1 MGCRVNRIAS
11 LERSDAA
18 SNSDVA
24 AAVDLDSLGP
34 VPPEAPLDMP
44 VQRLDRWDGPRPTV
58 VDGRPS
64 IWLRLIR
71 LFVFG
76 LGGAIAAYGVR
87 EMVGVVSAGGIVG
100 LEWPLIVFFA
110 LTFSWIA
117 LSAASG
123 IAGFFAGFF
132 ERSKVRHVDRRLTT
146 RTALLMPVYNENPA
160 RTIGALEVMAEA
172 VIGLGEGEHFE
183 IFVCSDTTDQT
194 AWVEEELAIDRLRHR
209 LGTRMAVWYRRR
221 HKNVARKAGN
231 VADFVRR
238 WGGRYDHML
247 VLDADSLMQGE
258 TLITLALLMEDDAR
272 AGIIQTLPVIAN
284 RNTLFARLQ
293 QFAGKVYGPVIARGL
308 AVWSGRD
315 GNYWGHNAIIRTSAF
330 AEACG
335 LPELPGRKPF
345 GGHIM
350 SHDFVEAALIR
361 RAGWGVYMVPWLGG
375 SYEESPPSLLDVAMR
390 DRRWAQGNLQ
400 HMAVITTRGL
410 AWPSRVH
417 FATGIMSYLASPI
430 WLMLL
435 MVGLALALQAKFI
448 RPEYFSKEFS
458 LYPAWPRFDSERALQ
473 LFIVT
478 MGVLLLPKVLGV
490 IETILRPE
498 LRRKC
503 GGGSAIVV
511 GMVLET
517 LISALVAPVM
527 MLLQSRHVAEILL
540 GRDSG
545 WKTQRRDDGGIPLA
559 EVIRHHWQHATIGVF
574 MSLAAY
580 VISPAILAW
589 MAPTL
594 IGLAMAVPI
603 SWASG
608 SLAAGLGLKKA
619 RLLLIPEETAPPAV
633 IGAARE
639 AQLSAEAELPEVEDG
654 LSAVVENPIARAVH
668 ARLHL
673 PVPLRARGKP
683 EFDPVMAAAKIDEAT
698 NFAEVLA
705 WLGPKERMAV
715 LCEPHLIENIDR
727 LIVKPEPPPDLVAIE
742 EMRVRPY
749 PAEVPP
755 GAREASFPDGDPAA
769 EIDAV
774 ASAAAEA
781 AQPGS

>member
-1 MGCRVNRIAS
+1 MTG
-11 LERSDAA
+11 AA
-18 SNSDVA
+18 NTDISGTIVTTD
-24 AAVDLDSLGP
+24 VDLASPDLLGP
-34 VPPEAPLDMP
+34 VPPEMPLDMP

-58 VDGRPS
+58 VDGKPTWSVRA
-64 IWLRLIR
+64 IR
-71 LFVFG
+71 FFVFG
-76 LGGAIAAYGVR
+76 LAFAISFYGVR

-100 LEWPLIVFFA
+100 LEWPLIVFFGI
-110 LTFSWIA
+110 TFSWIA

-132 ERSKVRHVDRRLTT
+132 EGRAIRTIDRTLRSK
-146 RTALLMPVYNENPA
+146 TALLMPVYNESPA
-160 RTIGALEVMAEA
+160 RTIGALEAMAESIVA
-172 VIGLGEGEHFE
+172 LGEGANFE

-194 AWVEEELAIDRLRHR
+194 CWVEEELAIDRLRRR
-209 LGTRMAVWYRRR
+209 LGDRMAVWYRRR
-221 HKNVARKAGN
+221 HKNIARKAGN
-231 VADFVRR
+231 VADFVTR

-247 VLDADSLMQGE
+247 VLDADSLMKGE
-258 TLITLALLMEDDAR
+258 TIVTLALLMEEDPR

-308 AVWSGRD
+308 AAWSGRD
-315 GNYWGHNAIIRTSAF
+315 GNYWGHNAIIRTKAF

-335 LPELPGRKPF
+335 LPDLPGRKPF

-361 RAGWGVYMVPWLGG
+361 RSGWGVYMVPWLGG

-400 HMAVITTRGL
+400 HMKVLPTKGL
-410 AWPSRVH
+410 AWPSRIH

-473 LFIVT
+473 LFVVT
-478 MGVLLLPKVLGV
+478 MGVLLLPKLLGV
-490 IETILRPE
+490 IETILRSD
-498 LRRKC
+498 LRKRC
-503 GGGSAIVV
+503 GGGFAIVV

-574 MSLAAY
+574 MALAAY

-594 IGLAMAVPI
+594 IGLVLAVPI
-603 SWASG
+603 SWTSG
-608 SLAAGLGLKKA
+608 SLAAGLGLKKI
-619 RLLLIPEETAPPAV
+619 RLLLIPEETDPPAIV
-633 IGAARE
+633 GAAHD
-639 AQLSAEAELPEVEDG
+639 AQHLAEAELPEVEDG
-654 LSAVVENPIARAVH
+654 LTSVVETPHARAVH
-668 ARLHL
+668 ARMHL

-683 EFDPVMAAAKIDEAT
+683 ELDPVMAAAKIHEAT

-715 LCEPHLIENIDR
+715 LCEPQLIETIDR

-755 GAREASFPDGDPAA
+755 GAHEAAHPEEALADGEPA
-769 EIDAV
+769 
-774 ASAAAEA
+774 SPTRAAAA
-781 AQPGS
+781 PPA

>member
-1 MGCRVNRIAS
+1 MTPAGT
-11 LERSDAA
+11 LERPEDAVTTDAA
-18 SNSDVA
+18 L
-24 AAVDLDSLGP
+24 VDLDRLGP
-34 VPPEAPLDMP
+34 VPPEAPLAMP

-58 VDGRPS
+58 VDGPPTVAV
-64 IWLRLIR
+64 RLTR

-76 LGGAIAAYGVR
+76 LAIALSAYGVR
-87 EMVGVVSAGGIVG
+87 EMVLVVSAGGIVG
-100 LEWPLIVFFA
+100 LEWPLIVFFGV
-110 LTFSWIA
+110 TFSWIA
-117 LSAASG
+117 LSATSG
-123 IAGFFAGFF
+123 VAGFFAGFF
-132 ERSKVRHVDRRLTT
+132 EKKRIRTIDRRLKT
-146 RTALLMPVYNENPA
+146 RTALLMPVYNESPA
-160 RTIGALEVMAEA
+160 RTIGALEAMAEA
-172 VIGLGEGEHFE
+172 IIALGEGEHFE

-209 LGTRMAVWYRRR
+209 LGDRMAVWYRRR
-221 HKNVARKAGN
+221 HKNIARKAGN
-231 VADFVRR
+231 VADFVTR

-258 TLITLALLMEDDAR
+258 TLVTMALLMEDDPK

-308 AVWSGRD
+308 STWSGRD
-315 GNYWGHNAIIRTSAF
+315 GNYWGHNAIIRTKAF

-335 LPELPGRKPF
+335 LPDLKGRKPF

-400 HMAVITTRGL
+400 HMKVLPTRGL

-430 WLMLL
+430 WLLL
-435 MVGLALALQAKFI
+435 LLVGLALALQAKFI
-448 RPEYFSKEFS
+448 RPEYFTREFS

-478 MGVLLLPKVLGV
+478 MGVLLLPKFLGV

-498 LRRKC
+498 LRRRC
-503 GGGSAIVV
+503 GGGIAIFV

-594 IGLAMAVPI
+594 IGLILAVPI
-603 SWASG
+603 SWTSG
-608 SLAAGLGLKKA
+608 SLAAGLGLKKI
-619 RLLLIPEETAPPAV
+619 RLLLIPEETDPPPIV
-633 IGAARE
+633 AA
-639 AQLSAEAELPEVEDG
+639 ANAAHAAAEADLPEVEDG
-654 LSAVVENPIARAVH
+654 LTTVVENPHARAVH
-668 ARLHL
+668 ARMHL
-673 PVPLRARGKP
+673 PVPLRPRGKP
-683 EFDPVMAAAKIDEAT
+683 ELDPVMAAAKIHEAT

-715 LCEPHLIENIDR
+715 LCEPHLVETIDR
-727 LIVKPEPPPDLVAIE
+727 LIVRPEPPPDLVAME
-742 EMRVRPY
+742 ELRTRPY
-749 PAEVPP
+749 PSEVPP
-755 GAREASFPDGDPAA
+755 GAH
-769 EIDAV
+769 
-774 ASAAAEA
+774 EA
-781 AQPGS
+781 AHPDEGPLDEPVAQPTA

>member
-1 MGCRVNRIAS
+1 MT
-11 LERSDAA
+11 
-18 SNSDVA
+18 
-24 AAVDLDSLGP
+24 VDFQTLPPSALPPP
-34 VPPEAPLDMP
+34 VPPEAPLAMP
-44 VQRLDRWDGPRPTV
+44 VQKLGRWDGPDATR
-58 VDGRPS
+58 VDGP
-64 IWLRLIR
+64 IPPLTVLAR

-76 LGGAIAAYGVR
+76 LGFAISAYGVN

-100 LEWPLIVFFA
+100 LEWPLIGFFA

-132 ERSKVRHVDRRLTT
+132 ERRPKDLDRPLSVV
-146 RTALLMPVYNENPA
+146 TALVMPVYNESPA
-160 RTIGALEVMAEA
+160 NTIGALEAMAEE
-172 VIGLGEGEHFE
+172 IIERGEGSHFE

-194 AWVEEELAIDRLRHR
+194 VWVEEELAIDRLRRR
-209 LGTRMAVWYRRR
+209 LGDRMAVWYRRR
-221 HKNVARKAGN
+221 HRNVARKAGN
-231 VADFVRR
+231 IQDFVTR
-238 WGGRYDHML
+238 WGGRYEQML
-247 VLDADSLMQGE
+247 VLDADSLMMGE
-258 TLITLALLMEDDAR
+258 TIVTLARLMEDDPK
-272 AGIIQTLPVIAN
+272 AGIIQTLPVIVN

-293 QFAGKVYGPVIARGL
+293 QFAGTIYGPVIARGL
-308 AVWSGRD
+308 AVWHGRD
-315 GNYWGHNAIIRTSAF
+315 GNYWGHNAIIRTRAF

-335 LPELPGRKPF
+335 LPDLPGRKPF
-345 GGHIM
+345 GGHVM

-361 RAGWGVYMVPWLGG
+361 RGGWGVYMVPWLSG

-400 HMAVITTRGL
+400 HMALLGTAGL
-410 AWPSRVH
+410 RWPSRVH

-458 LYPAWPRFDSERALQ
+458 LYPAWPRFDSERALD
-473 LFIVT
+473 LFLVT

-490 IETILRPE
+490 IESIFRSRI
-498 LRRKC
+498 RRRS
-503 GGGSAIVV
+503 GGAIAIVF
-511 GMVLET
+511 GTILET

-559 EVIRHHWQHATIGVF
+559 EVIRHHWQHAMIGVF
-574 MSLAAY
+574 MTLAAY

-589 MAPTL
+589 MSPTV
-594 IGLAMAVPI
+594 IGLMLAVPL

-608 SLAAGLGLKKA
+608 SLAAGLALKKIH
-619 RLLLIPEETAPPAV
+619 LLLIPEETDPPA
-633 IGAARE
+633 ILERARIAKERAA
-639 AQLSAEAELPEVEDG
+639 AELPEVEDG
-654 LSAVVENPIARAVH
+654 LTTVVEDPHARAVH
-668 ARLHL
+668 AHMHL
-673 PVPLRARGKP
+673 PVPLRSRGKP
-683 EFDPVMAAAKIDEAT
+683 ELEPVMAAAKIAEAT
-698 NFAEVLA
+698 HFAEVLA

-715 LCEPHLIENIDR
+715 LSEPHLIKSIDH
-727 LIVKPEPPPDLVAIE
+727 LIVEPEPAPDLVAIE
-742 EMRVRPY
+742 ERRIQPF

-755 GAREASFPDGDPAA
+755 NAHEAVRPDDL
-769 EIDAV
+769 AV
-774 ASAAAEA
+774 VEA
-781 AQPGS
+781 ANDGVKSSA

>member
-1 MGCRVNRIAS
+1 MDALDIA
-11 LERSDAA
+11 
-18 SNSDVA
+18 DV
-24 AAVDLDSLGP
+24 DHLPP
-34 VPPEAPLDMP
+34 VPPESPIGMP
-44 VQRLDRWDGPRPTV
+44 VQTLSRWDGPHPTRADRPRSVTEK
-58 VDGRPS
+58 
-64 IWLRLIR
+64 LTR

-76 LGGAIAAYGVR
+76 VGGLISAYGIR

-123 IAGFFAGFF
+123 IVGFVAGFF
-132 ERSKVRHVDRRLTT
+132 EKRPANLDRPLGAM
-146 RTALLMPVYNENPA
+146 TALVMPVYNESPA
-160 RTIGALEVMAEA
+160 RTIGALEAMAEA
-172 VIGLGEGEHFE
+172 IIALGEAAHFE

-194 AWVEEELAIDRLRHR
+194 AWVEEELAIDRLRR
-209 LGTRMAVWYRRR
+209 RMGGRMAVWYRRR

-231 VADFVRR
+231 IGDFVSR

-247 VLDADSLMQGE
+247 VLDADSLMMGE
-258 TLITLALLMEDDAR
+258 TLVTLARLMEDDPR

-293 QFAGKVYGPVIARGL
+293 QFAGKIYGPVIARGL

-315 GNYWGHNAIIRTSAF
+315 GNYWGHNAIIRTRAF
-330 AEACG
+330 AECCG
-335 LPELPGRKPF
+335 LPDLPGRKPF

-361 RAGWGVYMVPWLGG
+361 RGGWGVYMVPWLAG
-375 SYEESPPSLLDVAMR
+375 SYEESPPSLLDVAIR

-400 HMAVITTRGL
+400 HMKVIGTKGM

-435 MVGLALALQAKFI
+435 MVGLALALQAQFI

-458 LYPAWPRFDSERALQ
+458 LYPAWPRFDSERALD
-473 LFIVT
+473 LFFVT
-478 MGVLLLPKVLGV
+478 MGVLLLPKFLGTIESILRSDMRRKSGGAV
-490 IETILRPE
+490 SIFFGMLLETI
-498 LRRKC
+498 
-503 GGGSAIVV
+503 V
-511 GMVLET
+511 
-517 LISALVAPVM
+517 SALVAPVM

-559 EVIRHHWQHATIGVF
+559 EVIRHHWQHAAIGLG
-574 MSLAAY
+574 MALAAY
-580 VISPAILAW
+580 IISPAILAW
-589 MAPTL
+589 MAPTI
-594 IGLAMAVPI
+594 IGLVLAVPI

-608 SLAAGLGLKKA
+608 SLGAGLFLKKIH
-619 RLLLIPEETAPPAV
+619 LLLIPEETDPPA
-633 IGAARE
+633 I
-639 AQLSAEAELPEVEDG
+639 LAEANTLQTLAAKELPELEDG
-654 LSAVVENPIARAVH
+654 LTTVVEDSHARAVH
-668 ARLHL
+668 ARMHL
-673 PVPLRARGKP
+673 PVPGRARGKP
-683 EFDPVMAAAKIDEAT
+683 ELEPVMAAAKIAEAST
-698 NFAEVLA
+698 FAEVLA

-715 LCEPHLIENIDR
+715 LEVPGLVDTIDHLIIQ
-727 LIVKPEPPPDLVAIE
+727 PEPPPDLAAIE
-742 EMRVRPY
+742 EERVRPF

-755 GAREASFPDGDPAA
+755 NAH
-769 EIDAV
+769 
-774 ASAAAEA
+774 EA
-781 AQPGS
+781 AMALPLESEETGAKAEPVGS

>member
-1 MGCRVNRIAS
+1 M
-11 LERSDAA
+11 DALA
-18 SNSDVA
+18 LSDV
-24 AAVDLDSLGP
+24 DHLPP
-34 VPPEAPLDMP
+34 VPPESPISMP
-44 VQRLDRWDGPRPTV
+44 VQNLRRWDGPHPTKADRP
-58 VDGRPS
+58 RS
-64 IWLRLIR
+64 FIEKFAR

-76 LGGAIAAYGVR
+76 VGGLISGYGIW

-100 LEWPLIVFFA
+100 LEWPLILFFA

-123 IAGFFAGFF
+123 IVGFVAGFF
-132 ERSKVRHVDRRLTT
+132 ERRPGNLDRPLGAM
-146 RTALLMPVYNENPA
+146 TALVMPVYNESPA
-160 RTIGALEVMAEA
+160 RTIGALEAMAEA
-172 VIGLGEGEHFE
+172 IIGLGEGAHFE

-194 AWVEEELAIDRLRHR
+194 AWVEEELAIDRLRR
-209 LGTRMAVWYRRR
+209 RMGGRMAVWYRRR
-221 HKNVARKAGN
+221 HKNIARKAGN
-231 VADFVRR
+231 IGDFVSR

-247 VLDADSLMQGE
+247 VLDADSLMMGE
-258 TLITLALLMEDDAR
+258 TIITLARLMEDDPR
-272 AGIIQTLPVIAN
+272 SGIIQTLPVIAN

-293 QFAGKVYGPVIARGL
+293 QFAGKIYGPVIARGL

-315 GNYWGHNAIIRTSAF
+315 GNYWGHNAIIRTRAF
-330 AEACG
+330 AECCG

-361 RAGWGVYMVPWLGG
+361 RGGWGVYMVPWLSG
-375 SYEESPPSLLDVAMR
+375 SYEESPPSLLDVAIR

-400 HMAVITTRGL
+400 HMKVIGTTGM
-410 AWPSRVH
+410 AWPSRIH

-435 MVGLALALQAKFI
+435 MVGLSLALQAQFI

-458 LYPAWPRFDSERALQ
+458 LYPAWPRFDSERALD
-473 LFIVT
+473 LFFVT
-478 MGVLLLPKVLGV
+478 MGVLLLPKVLGT
-490 IETILRPE
+490 IESILRSNM
-498 LRRKC
+498 RRKS
-503 GGGSAIVV
+503 GGMIAILV

-559 EVIRHHWQHATIGVF
+559 EVIRHHWQHAAIGLI
-574 MSLAAY
+574 MALTAY

-589 MAPTL
+589 MAPTI
-594 IGLAMAVPI
+594 IGLVLAVPI

-608 SLAAGLGLKKA
+608 SMAAGLFLKKIH
-619 RLLLIPEETAPPAV
+619 LLLIPEETDPPA
-633 IGAARE
+633 IMASANALQTLAAE
-639 AQLSAEAELPEVEDG
+639 ELPALEDG
-654 LSAVVENPIARAVH
+654 LTTVVEDPHARAVH
-668 ARLHL
+668 ARMHL
-673 PVPLRARGKP
+673 PVPSRSRGKP
-683 EFDPVMAAAKIDEAT
+683 ELESVMAAAKIAEAS

-705 WLGPKERMAV
+705 WLGGKERMAV
-715 LCEPHLIENIDR
+715 LEVPGLVATIDR
-727 LIVKPEPPPDLVAIE
+727 LIVKPEPPPNLEAIE
-742 EMRVRPY
+742 EERIRPY

-755 GAREASFPDGDPAA
+755 NAH
-769 EIDAV
+769 
-774 ASAAAEA
+774 EA
-781 AQPGS
+781 AIEPVADTEAKPIHTEN

>member
-1 MGCRVNRIAS
+1 MS
-11 LERSDAA
+11 T
-18 SNSDVA
+18 DVA
-24 AAVDLDSLGP
+24 SPIDLDHLPP
-34 VPPEAPLDMP
+34 VPPESPLAMP
-44 VQRLDRWDGPRPTV
+44 VQRLDRFDGARPTL
-58 VDGRPS
+58 VDRPTS
-64 IWLRLIR
+64 GGVLLTR

-76 LGGAIAAYGVR
+76 LGFLISAYGVR

-100 LEWPLIVFFA
+100 LEWPLIVFFG

-123 IAGFFAGFF
+123 IAGFVAGFF
-132 ERSKVRHVDRRLTT
+132 ERRPEGLDRPLGAM
-146 RTALLMPVYNENPA
+146 TALVMPVYNESPA
-160 RTIGALEVMAEA
+160 RTIGALEAMAEEIIA
-172 VIGLGEGEHFE
+172 LGEGGHFE
-183 IFVCSDTTDQT
+183 IFVCSDSTDQT
-194 AWVEEELAIDRLRHR
+194 VWVEEELAIDRLRRR
-209 LGTRMAVWYRRR
+209 LGERMAVWYRRR
-221 HKNVARKAGN
+221 HKNTARKAGN
-231 VADFVRR
+231 IQDFVTR

-247 VLDADSLMQGE
+247 VLDADSLMMGS
-258 TLITLALLMEDDAR
+258 TLITMARLMEDDPK
-272 AGIIQTLPVIAN
+272 AGIIQTLPVIVN

-293 QFAGKVYGPVIARGL
+293 QFAGRIYGPVIARGL
-308 AVWSGRD
+308 AVWHGRD
-315 GNYWGHNAIIRTSAF
+315 GNYWGHNAIIRTKAF

-335 LPELPGRKPF
+335 LPDLPGRKPF

-361 RAGWGVYMVPWLGG
+361 RGGWGVYMVPWLAG

-400 HMAVITTRGL
+400 HMALVSTRGL
-410 AWPSRVH
+410 VWPSRVH

-435 MVGLALALQAKFI
+435 LVGLALALQAKFI

-458 LYPAWPRFDSERALQ
+458 LYPAWPRFDSERALD

-490 IETILRPE
+490 IESILRGVV
-498 LRRKC
+498 RRKS
-503 GGGSAIVV
+503 GGTIAILI
-511 GMVLET
+511 GMLLET

-559 EVIRHHWQHATIGVF
+559 EVIRHHWQHATIGVV
-574 MSLAAY
+574 MALAAY

-594 IGLAMAVPI
+594 IGLMLAVPL

-608 SLAAGLGLKKA
+608 SLATGLALKRVA
-619 RLLLIPEETAPPAV
+619 LLLIPEETDPPA
-633 IGAARE
+633 ILAA
-639 AQLSAEAELPEVEDG
+639 AAATQAAAEAELPEVEDG
-654 LSAVVENPIARAVH
+654 LTTVVENRHARAVH
-668 ARLHL
+668 ARMHL

-683 EFDPVMAAAKIDEAT
+683 ELEPVMAEAKIREAT

-715 LCEPHLIENIDR
+715 LSEPHLIQAIDH
-727 LIVKPEPPPDLVAIE
+727 LIEEPEPAPDLVAIE
-742 EMRVRPY
+742 ELRTRPF

-755 GAREASFPDGDPAA
+755 HAH
-769 EIDAV
+769 
-774 ASAAAEA
+774 EA
-781 AQPGS
+781 AHPELYAALEAANEAPAS

>member
-1 MGCRVNRIAS
+1 MRNDPVTTDAS
-11 LERSDAA
+11 LTSP
-18 SNSDVA
+18 
-24 AAVDLDSLGP
+24 AAVLAP
-34 VPPEAPLDMP
+34 VPPEAPMAMP
-44 VQRLDRWDGPRPTV
+44 VQKLDVWNGRPPTEVDRPTGV
-58 VDGRPS
+58 VT
-64 IWLRLIR
+64 RLVR

-76 LGGAIAAYGVR
+76 LGFLISAYGVR

-100 LEWPLIVFFA
+100 LEWPLILFFG

-132 ERSKVRHVDRRLTT
+132 ERRPKNLDRPLDAM
-146 RTALLMPVYNENPA
+146 TALVMPVYNESPA
-160 RTIGALEVMAEA
+160 RTIGALEAMAEEIIA
-172 VIGLGEGEHFE
+172 LGEGRHFE

-209 LGTRMAVWYRRR
+209 LGDRMAVWYRRR

-231 VADFVRR
+231 IQDFVTR
-238 WGGRYDHML
+238 WGDRYDHML
-247 VLDADSLMQGE
+247 VLDADSLMMG
-258 TLITLALLMEDDAR
+258 TTIVTLARLMEDDAK
-272 AGIIQTLPVIAN
+272 AGIIQTLPVIVN

-293 QFAGKVYGPVIARGL
+293 QFAGSIYGPVIARGL
-308 AVWSGRD
+308 AVWHGRD
-315 GNYWGHNAIIRTSAF
+315 GNYWGHNAIIRTKAF

-335 LPELPGRKPF
+335 LPDLPGRKPF
-345 GGHIM
+345 GGHVM

-361 RAGWGVYMVPWLGG
+361 RGGWAVYMVPWLAG

-400 HMAVITTRGL
+400 HMALLGTRGL
-410 AWPSRVH
+410 VWPSRVH
-417 FATGIMSYLASPI
+417 FSTGIMSYLASPI

-435 MVGLALALQAKFI
+435 LVGLALALQARFI

-458 LYPAWPRFDSERALQ
+458 LYPAWPRFDSERAVS
-473 LFIVT
+473 LFLVT

-490 IETILRPE
+490 IESLIRGNV
-498 LRRKC
+498 RRRS
-503 GGGSAIVV
+503 GGAIAIVV

-559 EVIRHHWQHATIGVF
+559 EVIRHHWQHATIGVVMTF
-574 MSLAAY
+574 AAY

-589 MAPTL
+589 MSPTV
-594 IGLAMAVPI
+594 IGLMLAVPI

-608 SLAAGLGLKKA
+608 SLAAGLALKKIH
-619 RLLLIPEETAPPAV
+619 LLLIPEETDPPA
-633 IGAARE
+633 ILAAARA
-639 AQLSAEAELPEVEDG
+639 AQQLAEAELPEVEDG
-654 LSAVVENPIARAVH
+654 LTSVVENPVARAVH
-668 ARLHL
+668 ARMHL
-673 PVPLRARGKP
+673 PPPLRARGKP
-683 EFDPVMAAAKIDEAT
+683 ELEPVMAAAKIHEAT
-698 NFAEVLA
+698 NFAEVLS

-715 LCEPHLIENIDR
+715 LCEPELIKSIDR
-727 LIVKPEPPPDLVAIE
+727 LIVTPEPPPNLVALE
-742 EMRVRPY
+742 ERRVQPY

-755 GAREASFPDGDPAA
+755 QAHEFVGESETETTPETSPTG
-769 EIDAV
+769 
-774 ASAAAEA
+774 
-781 AQPGS
+781 G

>member
-1 MGCRVNRIAS
+1 
-11 LERSDAA
+11 
-18 SNSDVA
+18 
-24 AAVDLDSLGP
+24 
-34 VPPEAPLDMP
+34 MP

-58 VDGRPS
+58 IDGVPS
-64 IWLRLIR
+64 AALIGIR

-76 LGGAIAAYGVR
+76 LAFVISAYGVR

-123 IAGFFAGFF
+123 IAGFVAGFV
-132 ERSKVRHVDRRLTT
+132 EKKAIRGIDRRLKS
-146 RTALLMPVYNENPA
+146 RTALLMPVYNESPA
-160 RTIGALEVMAEA
+160 RTIGALEAMAEA
-172 VIGLGEGEHFE
+172 IIGLGEGEHFE

-194 AWVEEELAIDRLRHR
+194 VWVEEELAIDRLRRR
-209 LGTRMAVWYRRR
+209 LAGRMNVWYRRR
-221 HKNVARKAGN
+221 HKNIARKAGN
-231 VADFVRR
+231 VGDFVTR

-258 TLITLALLMEDDAR
+258 TLVIMALMMEDDPK

-315 GNYWGHNAIIRTSAF
+315 GNYWGHNAIIRTHAF

-335 LPELPGRKPF
+335 LPDLQGRKPF

-361 RAGWGVYMVPWLGG
+361 RSGWGVYMLPWLGG

-400 HMAVITTRGL
+400 HMKVLPTKGL
-410 AWPSRVH
+410 AWPSRIH

-473 LFIVT
+473 LFIIT
-478 MGVLLLPKVLGV
+478 MGVLLLPKVLGT

-498 LRRKC
+498 LRRRC
-503 GGGSAIVV
+503 GGALSILT

-559 EVIRHHWQHATIGVF
+559 EVIRHHWQHAAIGVL
-574 MSLAAY
+574 MALAAY
-580 VISPAILAW
+580 IISPAILAW

-594 IGLAMAVPI
+594 IGLALAVPI

-608 SLAAGLGLKKA
+608 SLAAGLWLKRA
-619 RLLLIPEETAPPAV
+619 NLLLIPEETDPPP
-633 IGAARE
+633 IIAAANA
-639 AQLSAEAELPEVEDG
+639 AQTLAEHELPEVEDG
-654 LSAVVENPIARAVH
+654 LTSVVEDGRARAVH
-668 ARLHL
+668 ARMHL
-673 PVPLRARGKP
+673 PVPLRQRGKP
-683 EFDPVMAAAKIDEAT
+683 ELDPVMAAAKIQEAT

-742 EMRVRPY
+742 ELRTRPF

-755 GAREASFPDGDPAA
+755 GAHEAAIA
-769 EIDAV
+769 EGALV
-774 ASAAAEA
+774 AAEA
-781 AQPGS
+781 DAEAAAKPVN

>member
-1 MGCRVNRIAS
+1 MKP
-11 LERSDAA
+11 DAA
-18 SNSDVA
+18 L
-24 AAVDLDSLGP
+24 VDLDHLGP
-34 VPPEAPLDMP
+34 VPPEAPLAMP
-44 VQRLDRWDGPRPTV
+44 VQNLGRWDGPRPTV
-58 VDGRPS
+58 VDGRPTVAV
-64 IWLRLIR
+64 RLTR

-76 LGGAIAAYGVR
+76 LAIAISFYGVR

-100 LEWPLIVFFA
+100 LEWPLIVFFGV
-110 LTFSWIA
+110 TFSWIA

-123 IAGFFAGFF
+123 IAGFFAGFT
-132 ERSKVRHVDRRLTT
+132 EKKAIRGIDRRLKT
-146 RTALLMPVYNENPA
+146 RTALLMPVYNESPA
-160 RTIGALEVMAEA
+160 HTLGSLEAMAEA
-172 VIGLGEGEHFE
+172 IVALGEGEAFE

-194 AWVEEELAIDRLRHR
+194 VWVEEELAIDRLRRR
-209 LGTRMAVWYRRR
+209 LAGRMNVWYRRR
-221 HKNVARKAGN
+221 HKNIARKAGN
-231 VADFVRR
+231 VADVVTR

-258 TLITLALLMEDDAR
+258 TMVTMALLMEDDPR

-308 AVWSGRD
+308 SAWSGRD
-315 GNYWGHNAIIRTSAF
+315 GNYWGHNAIIRTHAF

-335 LPELPGRKPF
+335 LPDLKGRKPF

-361 RAGWGVYMVPWLGG
+361 RAGWGVYMLPWLGG

-400 HMAVITTRGL
+400 HMKILPTKGL
-410 AWPSRVH
+410 AWPSRIH

-478 MGVLLLPKVLGV
+478 MGVLLLPKFLGV
-490 IETILRPE
+490 IETLLRPA

-503 GGGSAIVV
+503 GGGIAVFT

-559 EVIRHHWQHATIGVF
+559 EVIRHHWQHASIGVF

-594 IGLAMAVPI
+594 IGLILAVPI
-603 SWASG
+603 SWISG
-608 SLAAGLGLKKA
+608 SLAAGLGLKKI
-619 RLLLIPEETAPPAV
+619 RLLLIPEETDPPA
-633 IGAARE
+633 IIAAAHA
-639 AQLSAEAELPEVEDG
+639 AQKAAEAELPEVEDG
-654 LSAVVENPIARAVH
+654 LTSVVEDPRARAVH
-668 ARLHL
+668 ARMHL

-683 EFDPVMAAAKIDEAT
+683 ELDPVMAAAKIHEAT

-705 WLGPKERMAV
+705 WLGTKERMAV
-715 LCEPHLIENIDR
+715 LCEPHLIETIDR

-742 EMRVRPY
+742 ELRTRPF

-755 GAREASFPDGDPAA
+755 GAHEAAHPEEVLAAHSEAPPAA
-769 EIDAV
+769 
-774 ASAAAEA
+774 
-781 AQPGS
+781 G